1 MKIAV
6 IGSGNIG
13 GTLAK
18 KWAAAG
24 HQITLG
30 ARDPAKAEVQET
42 VSRIG
47 AGTRATTIRDAVE
60 DADAVLFAV
69 PGNAMSGV
77 VEALGTALNGKVVID
92 AANNIGAPVA
102 NSVAIIQSAANEASV
117 YRAFNIY
124 GWENFAEPE
133 VGGVRADLF
142 YAGTD
147 GRSRQ
152 AAEQLITDVGLNPVW
167 VGGPEK
173 AELVDQLLRLWFTLA
188 FEQKKGRRMALKLL
202 VA

>member
-1 MKIAV
+1 LTVQLGDRRFEVPAGGIAWLGRGVSHTFANLTTSRVKV
-6 IGSGNIG
+6 IRFL
-13 GTLAK
+13 TP
-18 KWAAAG
+18 AG
-24 HQITLG
+24 LEGMFEETASYL
-30 ARDPAKAEVQET
+30 RRRREDSAEPEPRRQC
-42 VSRIG
+42 
-47 AGTRATTIRDAVE
+47 A
-60 DADAVLFAV
+60 
-69 PGNAMSGV
+69 P
-77 VEALGTALNGKVVID
+77 TALNGKVVID

-152 AAEQLITDVGLNPVW
+152 AAEQLIIDVGLNPVW
-167 VGGPEK
+167 VGGPGEGG
-173 AELVDQLLRLWFTLA
+173 A
-188 FEQKKGRRMALKLL
+188 GRP
-202 VA
+202 VAAAVVHAGI

>member
-1 MKIAV
+1 
-6 IGSGNIG
+6 
-13 GTLAK
+13 
-18 KWAAAG
+18 
-24 HQITLG
+24 
-30 ARDPAKAEVQET
+30 
-42 VSRIG
+42 
-47 AGTRATTIRDAVE
+47 
-60 DADAVLFAV
+60 
-69 PGNAMSGV
+69 MSGV

-117 YRAFNIY
+117 YRAFTIY

-147 GRSRQ
+147 RRSRQ